1 MDIKYVEVPV
11 RVKPHKEYLDM
22 KGVESLWEQIKEYV
36 REHGGENV
44 QGSVNAEEVN
54 AIIQAYYAAH
64 KDELKGEPFTFEDLT
79 EAQIEALR
87 GADGAPGAPGK
98 DGKDGADGT
107 VSFDELTEEQRESL
121 RGPQGIQ
128 GERGE
133 QGPQGIQGPKGADG
147 TMTFSDLTDEQKESL
162 KGDVGPQGPKGDTG
176 DPFTYSMFSDDQ
188 LAALKG
194 PKGDQGDMGP
204 MGPQGPQGERGVQGI
219 PGAPGEPGVVD
230 YTLVYTRTEVDE
242 LLKNVDLDPDQIDL
256 SNYYVKAHHQCQPIQ
271 IHLQ

>member
-1 MDIKYVEVPV
+1 MSNPTQVQPTVPV
-11 RVKPHKEYLDM
+11 QVPNWVNDLFK
-22 KGVESLWEQIKEYV
+22 
-36 REHGGENV
+36 RENT
-44 QGSVNAEEVN
+44 SKSK
-54 AIIQAYYAAH
+54 
-64 KDELKGEPFTFEDLT
+64 KDFT
-79 EAQIEALR
+79 
-87 GADGAPGAPGK
+87 PNW
-98 DGKDGADGT
+98 
-107 VSFDELTEEQRESL
+107 SSYN
-121 RGPQGIQ
+121 
-128 GERGE
+128 
-133 QGPQGIQGPKGADG
+133 
-147 TMTFSDLTDEQKESL
+147 SLTDEQKESL